1 MFGSCP
7 SLALPNVGKN
17 WLAKI
22 LAKKS
27 SAHTRPNIWQ
37 ESVRDG
43 GMSIDSQNFGN
54 KPSIDQNTLGN
65 QFFGKA
71 SVGN

>member
-27 SAHTRPNIWQ
+27 LAHIWPNIWQ
-37 ESVRDG
+37 ETMREMMG
-43 GMSIDSQNFGN
+43 CLLAAKIL
-54 KPSIDQNTLGN
+54 TTN
-65 QFFGKA
+65 QT
-71 SVGN
+71 